1 MSVLGRPHFG
11 PGSRCPRLNP
21 EFRSSSQS
29 DKRKPAVR
37 ETSSGS
43 VKSDFDDYRRS
54 LIGLAPRFDRKD

>member
-1 MSVLGRPHFG
+1 MALWGRPDFG

-21 EFRSSSQS
+21 EFRSSRQG

-43 VKSDFDDYRRS
+43 IHSEFDDYRRS
-54 LIGLAPRFDRKD
+54 LVGLPARFDRKD